1 MLRRLETGLT
11 LKRQLALD
19 WLEPFTQWRA
29 CTVLC
34 LEANAPVRKP
44 F

>member
-29 CTVLC
+29 STVQC
-34 LEANAPVRKP
+34 IEATAHVRKP
-44 F
+44 I